1 MSSLKKIKK
10 TSIDPYYLT
19 RDIIGITE
27 NHFESSES
35 YFPLG
40 FNGIYNYK
48 FYVYSNLNRE

>member
-19 RDIIGITE
+19 RDTIGIIE
-27 NHFESSES
+27 NHFQSSES

-40 FNGIYNYK
+40 FNGIYDY
-48 FYVYSNLNRE
+48 